1 MPISKSLILDAY
13 RWRHACKE
21 FDASK
26 KISAEDFDFLLQ
38 IISLS
43 PSSFGLQP
51 YEVFVLKNQKLLHE
65 LHPHMWGAQKQLP
78 TASHI
83 LMFASKKDIT
93 VNDAYFDHILQDVQQ
108 TPVEMQEM
116 RRNLIQNHQLNE
128 IQLKKDSRYLNDWAA
143 KQAYIA
149 LGNVMSAAA
158 QIGIDSCPVEGFVSQ
173 EVMDILVQHK
183 VFDPE
188 FYQAVVFCF
197 FGYRLNPPAR
207 EKTRK
212 SLAELVRII

>member
-1 MPISKSLILDAY
+1 MPNNKSLILDAY

-21 FDASK
+21 FDANK
-26 KISAEDFDFLLQ
+26 KISEEVFEFLLE

-51 YEVFVLKNQKLLHE
+51 YEVFMLKNQKLLQE

-83 LMFASKKDIT
+83 LLFAIKKDIT
-93 VNDAYFDHILQDVQQ
+93 VNDTYFDHILHDIQQ

-128 IQLKKDSRYLNDWAA
+128 IQLKKDSRYLNEWAA

-173 EVMDILVQHK
+173 KVTDILVQHK
-183 VFDPE
+183 VFDPKL
-188 FYQAVVFCF
+188 YQAVVFCF
-197 FGYRLNPPAR
+197 LGYRLSPPVR

-212 SLAELVRII
+212 PLAELVHVV